1 MVLNNGRIIAYSHP
15 QVASRN
21 NLRIIAAMIDLKT
34 QFPHYLKLIRFDR
47 PIGTYL
53 LLWPTLWALWIA
65 SDGVPDLKILIIF
78 ILGVFLMR
86 SAGCAIND
94 FADRDIDADVARTE
108 QRPLATGAISANEA
122 VGVFVVLGL
131 ASLLLALWL
140 NWLTIG
146 MSVVAIG
153 LAVSYPFMKR
163 IHMLPQVHLG
173 VTFGWAIPMAYT
185 AVHNELPDLSNWLIF
200 FTAVI
205 WTTAYDTMYGMADR
219 EDDLKLGLK
228 STAILFGDNDKLIV
242 GIMQLIVAM
251 MLTGIG
257 LLNSLGGFYY
267 FGIALASVFFVYQ
280 QYLIRDRESVP
291 CFHAFLNNN
300 WFGMVVFIG
309 LMLDYIKG

>member
-1 MVLNNGRIIAYSHP
+1 
-15 QVASRN
+15 
-21 NLRIIAAMIDLKT
+21 MIDLKK
-34 QFPHYLKLIRFDR
+34 QFPHYLKLIRFDG

-65 SDGVPDLKILIIF
+65 SGGIPDLKILIIF
-78 ILGVFLMR
+78 VLGVFLMR

-94 FADRDIDADVARTE
+94 YADRDFDADVARTE
-108 QRPLATGAISANEA
+108 QRPLATGAITAKEA
-122 VGVFVVLGL
+122 VGVFIVLGL
-131 ASLLLALWL
+131 ASLLLALQL
-140 NWLTIG
+140 NWLTIA
-146 MSVVAIG
+146 MSCVALA

-163 IHMLPQVHLG
+163 VHMLPQVHLG

-242 GIMQLIVAM
+242 GILQFIVAM

-267 FGIALASVFFVYQ
+267 LGIALASIFFVYQ

-291 CFHAFLNNN
+291 CFDAFLNNN
-300 WFGMVVFIG
+300 WFGMVVFIS
-309 LMLDYIKG
+309 LMLDYFSL

>member
-1 MVLNNGRIIAYSHP
+1 MMT
-15 QVASRN
+15 
-21 NLRIIAAMIDLKT
+21 NLKR
-34 QFPHYLKLIRFDR
+34 QFPHYLQLIRFDR

-78 ILGVFLMR
+78 ALGVFLMR

-94 FADRDIDADVARTE
+94 YADRDFDAGVARTE
-108 QRPLATGAISANEA
+108 QRPLATGVISAKEA
-122 VGVFVVLGL
+122 IGVFVVL
-131 ASLLLALWL
+131 ALISFILVLQL

-146 MSVVAIG
+146 MSLVA
-153 LAVSYPFMKR
+153 LALAASYPFMKR
-163 IHMLPQVHLG
+163 VHMLPQVHLG
-173 VTFGWAIPMAYT
+173 VTFAWSIPMAYT
-185 AVHNELPDLSNWLIF
+185 AVHNQLPDFSNWLIF

-219 EDDLKLGLK
+219 EDDIKLGLK
-228 STAILFGDNDKLIV
+228 STAILFGDNDRIIV
-242 GIMQLIVAM
+242 GIMQFIVAM

-257 LLNSLGGFYY
+257 LLEALGGCYY
-267 FGIALASVFFVYQ
+267 LGIAMASVFFVYQ

-300 WFGMVVFIG
+300 WFGLVIFAG
-309 LMLDYIKG
+309 LLLDYFLQ